1 MSKIGVASKISEI
14 IRENEFYIKKK
25 YGQNFLI
32 DQNILKKI
40 VNEANL
46 DQNTLVVEIGPGFGS
61 LTEHL
66 VKNSKHVLA
75 YEIDEDF
82 VKHLKTSF
90 EKHSFTLINDDVLK
104 RDMDKDIEELGMEFR
119 QIVMVA
125 NLPYYITTPVIM
137 KVLEQTKSINRMI
150 VMMQYEVAKRM
161 TSKPDTKDYNSLSI
175 AIQYRASTKYLFKVP
190 NTVFIPK
197 PKVDSAIISLD
208 IYKKSPF
215 LVEDESFFFEI
226 VKTSFKQRR
235 KTLYNN
241 LKGLECIS
249 TKDIKNE
256 INNLGLSE
264 TVRAEALDL
273 NTFIDLSKRLKKYMI

>member
-1 MSKIGVASKISEI
+1 MSKIGVASRISKII
-14 IRENEFYIKKK
+14 KDNEFYIKKK
-25 YGQNFLI
+25 YGQNFLV

-46 DQNTLVVEIGPGFGS
+46 DENTLVIEIGPGFGS

-66 VKNSKHVLA
+66 ISNSKHVLA

-82 VKHLKTSF
+82 VSHLTTTFDK
-90 EKHSFTLINDDVLK
+90 EEFTLIHEDVLK
-104 RDMDKDIEELGMEFR
+104 RDIDADIASLGVDFS
-119 QIVMVA
+119 QVVMVA
-125 NLPYYITTPVIM
+125 NLPYYITTAVIM
-137 KVLEQTKSINRMI
+137 KVLEKTKSINRMI

-175 AIQYRASTKYLFKVP
+175 AIQYRALAKYLFKVP

-208 IYKKSPF
+208 IYKENPF
-215 LVEDESFFFEI
+215 SVGNEELFFEI

-241 LKGLECIS
+241 LKGLEFV
-249 TKDIKNE
+249 TTEEIKNE
-256 INNLGLSE
+256 INKE
-264 TVRAEALDL
+264 
-273 NTFIDLSKRLKKYMI
+273 I

>member
-1 MSKIGVASKISEI
+1 MNKIGVASQISKII
-14 IRENEFYIKKK
+14 KENEFYIKKK
-25 YGQNFLI
+25 YGQNFLV

-46 DQNTLVVEIGPGFGS
+46 DEETLVIEIGPGFGS

-66 VKNSKHVLA
+66 VNHSKHVLA

-82 VKHLKTSF
+82 VTHLESTF
-90 EKHSFTLINDDVLK
+90 DNEKFTLIHEDVLK
-104 RDMDKDIEELGMEFR
+104 RNIDEDIESLGNDFS
-119 QIVMVA
+119 QVVLVA
-125 NLPYYITTPVIM
+125 NLPYYITTAVIM
-137 KVLEQTKSINRMI
+137 KVLENTKSINRMI
-150 VMMQYEVAKRM
+150 VMMQYEVAKRI
-161 TSKPDTKDYNSLSI
+161 TSKPDTKDYNALSI
-175 AIQYRASTKYLFKVP
+175 AIQYRSSVKYLFKVP

-208 IYKKSPF
+208 IYKENPF
-215 LVEDESFFFEI
+215 FVKNESFFFEI

-241 LKGLECIS
+241 LKGLDFIS
-249 TKDIKNE
+249 TQDIKNE
-256 INNLGLSE
+256 INKLGLSE

-273 NTFIDLSKRLKKYMI
+273 NTFIELSKGLEQYKA